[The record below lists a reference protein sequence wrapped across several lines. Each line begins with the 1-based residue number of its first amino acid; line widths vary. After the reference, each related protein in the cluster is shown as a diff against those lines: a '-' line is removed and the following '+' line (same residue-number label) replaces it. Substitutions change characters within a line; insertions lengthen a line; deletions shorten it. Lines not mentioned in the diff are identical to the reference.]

1 MGFFSDMIKGIIQ
14 EELESMAKN
23 ELSSLHG
30 EVNADKTK
38 LDNTS
43 KEKTETEKTET
54 EKTETE
60 KMETEKTEVL
70 DIKEFRKALKDELKE
85 MQAKLVNSEPSV
97 KTESLTAEVALANLL
112 GFNEREVK

>member
-43 KEKTETEKTET
+43 KEKTET